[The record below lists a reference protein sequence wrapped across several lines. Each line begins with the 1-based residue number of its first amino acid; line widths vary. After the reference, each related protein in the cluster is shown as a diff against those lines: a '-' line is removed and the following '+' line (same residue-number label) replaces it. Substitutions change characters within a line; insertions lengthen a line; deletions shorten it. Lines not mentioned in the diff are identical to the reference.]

1 MPVATASVD
10 EFLSLLEQSQLLREP
25 ILQKVREQIP
35 TLGADANDASKVAK
49 SLVKSQLLSAYQ
61 ALRLLSGKADG
72 FYLGKYRLLDILGQ
86 GGMGMVY
93 LAEQITMNRLVALKV
108 IGRISKSKD
117 DALARFKREARAVA
131 QLSHANIIQA
141 YDFDEIDDIPFI
153 SMEYVEGIDVE
164 RQVAKFGPVDW
175 KQAADY
181 AMQAAAGLE
190 AARQAKFVHRD
201 IKPGNLLIDTS
212 GTVKILD
219 LGLVMTKQYTRNDS
233 LTSAQDQVGT
243 VDYMAPEQALNS
255 HRVDTRADLYS
266 LGGVLHFMLTGKIPF
281 EGTSSAEKLLKHQSA
296 APTPVRQ
303 LKSGI
308 SEELERIVL
317 KLLAKKADDRF
328 QTPEELIAALKPLAE
343 KKTPPYDAAAVKHP
357 RATFA
362 PLLGRGPEANAIN
375 TKGHLSGV
383 LSPLRVEGGMAGSTG
398 IASMQS
404 TGVVSMK
411 STIEVERPLGLAEPA
426 ARNAIVKRMPSQVS
440 PKEQP
445 ATALAK
451 ANVTK
456 RAPARSGPKSAI
468 VIVPNRAEQE
478 EEDFADLPALPSSA
492 NRRRIRKSPD
502 NSRGKS
508 SGKDGGDAQ
517 FLMLL
522 GSGLTATILIA
533 GLVIFLSG
541 GRANQTALAVTTASG
556 TPPANAHGSS
566 AQPVAV
572 RGRFIRIPLDHIA
585 NTVSTKGMFN
595 EETNDTER
603 LILPAWTSKDVEG
616 VPFTLID
623 PRNGNTP
630 NVVMLQG
637 ALGTQAPQ
645 KPKSVSVP
653 TSFSAKAIHLLSG
666 VGGYCYPSQPKGSV
680 SMIVR
685 LTYADGSVENHEL
698 LNGEHFADYI
708 HRIDVSGSK
717 FAFEAGQQQ
726 MRFLSIH
733 PQRTDRILSIELVKG
748 PDKTAP
754 LIMAMTLEEVVST
767 GNASSAVSL
776 GPPSY
781 ERWKTY
787 SEELRKDPDL
797 IAYYTFS
804 GDKDGKDVLHS
815 QATSPKFGSMNGKV
829 HGGARWVPG
838 RFPQKTALQF
848 DGQNS
853 GHYVSLGDG
862 DSSNCN
868 FTTSFTVAAWFKA
881 NEFDHAHQLIVGK
894 GDSSWR
900 LQRDDEKHTLQLA
913 MNNYLPPE
921 TPAEIK
927 AAHPFAR
934 IEGLTAVKDG
944 KWHLAIGVYDFSAS
958 RPTMTLYLDGQL
970 EGVTKLGTPNQNQH
984 PVMIGANSEKFSNN
998 EFRYWKGLIDE
1009 VVILNRAFKA
1019 ADAELMYDAGR
1030 PMS

>member
-25 ILQKVREQIP
+25 LMQKVREQVP
-35 TLGADANDASKVAK
+35 SLGADENDASKVAK

-108 IGRISKSKD
+108 IGRISKSKV

-131 QLSHANIIQA
+131 QFSHANIIQA

-164 RQVAKFGPVDW
+164 RQVAKFGSVDW

-190 AARQAKFVHRD
+190 AARKAKFVHRD

-212 GTVKILD
+212 GVVKILD

-303 LKSGI
+303 LI
-308 SEELERIVL
+308 SDIPAELEQIVL

-343 KKTPPYDAAAVKHP
+343 RKASPYDVSAVKHP
-357 RATFA
+357 RATFT

-383 LSPLRVEGGMAGSTG
+383 LSPLSIEGSMTGSTG
-398 IASMQS
+398 VASMQA
-404 TGVVSMK
+404 TGVTSMK
-411 STIEVERPLGLAEPA
+411 STIETEKPLGLAEPA
-426 ARNAIVKRMPSQVS
+426 ATNAIVKRMPSQVS
-440 PKEQP
+440 PKELP
-445 ATALAK
+445 AK
-451 ANVTK
+451 ANLTK

-468 VIVPNRAEQE
+468 VIVPNRAEHD
-478 EEDFADLPALPSSA
+478 EEDFADLPSLPSNA
-492 NRRRIRKSPD
+492 NRRRIRKSSD
-502 NSRGKS
+502 KS
-508 SGKDGGDAQ
+508 SGKNGGDAQ

-522 GSGLTATILIA
+522 GGGLTATVLIA
-533 GLVIFLSG
+533 GLVIFMSG
-541 GRANQTALAVTTASG
+541 GRSNQTALAVTTTSG
-556 TPPANAHGSS
+556 IQPSNANATS
-566 AQPVAV
+566 V
-572 RGRFIRIPLDHIA
+572 RGRFVRVPLDHIA

-603 LILPAWTSKDVEG
+603 LILSAWTSKDIEG

-623 PRNGNTP
+623 PQSGNTP
-630 NVVMLQG
+630 NLVMLQG
-637 ALGTQAPQ
+637 AIGKQAPQ

-685 LTYADGSVENHEL
+685 LTYVDGSIENHEL
-698 LNGEHFADYI
+698 INGEHFADYI

-733 PQRTDRILSIELVKG
+733 PKRTDRITTIEFAKG

-754 LIMAMTLEEVVST
+754 IIMAMTLEEVVST
-767 GNASSAVSL
+767 GNAASTVSL

-781 ERWKTY
+781 DRWKTY

-804 GDKDGKDVLHS
+804 GEKDGKDVLNS
-815 QATSPKFGSMNGKV
+815 QATSPKFGAMNGKV

-838 RFPQKTALQF
+838 RFPQKSALQF
-848 DGQNS
+848 DGKNS

-881 NEFDHAHQLIVGK
+881 TEFDAAHQVIVGK
-894 GDSSWR
+894 GDSAWR
-900 LQRDDEKHTLQLA
+900 LQRDNEKHNLQLA

-921 TPAEIK
+921 ASAAEK
-927 AAHPFAR
+927 AAHPFGR
-934 IEGLTAVKDG
+934 IEGLTSVNDG
-944 KWHLAIGVYDFSAS
+944 KWHLAVGVYDFTGTRS
-958 RPTMTLYLDGQL
+958 TMTLYLDGQL
-970 EGVTKLGTPNQNQH
+970 EGVTKLGPPKQNQH
-984 PVMIGANSEKFSNN
+984 PVTIGANSETLRRK
-998 EFRYWKGLIDE
+998 EFRHWKGLIDE
-1009 VVILNRAFKA
+1009 VVILNRPLKA

-1030 PMS
+1030 PMQ

>member
-25 ILQKVREQIP
+25 ILQKVREQVP
-35 TLGADANDASKVAK
+35 TLGADANDTSKVAK

-190 AARQAKFVHRD
+190 AARKAKFVHRD

-212 GTVKILD
+212 GIVKILD

-281 EGTSSAEKLLKHQSA
+281 EGTSGAEKLLKHQSA

-303 LKSGI
+303 MKGDI
-308 SEELERIVL
+308 PAELEQIVL

-343 KKTPPYDAAAVKHP
+343 RKTPPYDVSAVKHP
-357 RATFA
+357 RATFT
-362 PLLGRGPEANAIN
+362 PLLGRGPEANEIN

-383 LSPLRVEGGMAGSTG
+383 LSPLKFEGSMAGSTG
-398 IASMQS
+398 VASMQA
-404 TGVVSMK
+404 TGVTSMK
-411 STIEVERPLGLAEPA
+411 STIEVEKPLGLAEPA
-426 ARNAIVKRMPSQVS
+426 ATNAIVKRMPSQVS
-440 PKEQP
+440 PKELP
-445 ATALAK
+445 AK
-451 ANVTK
+451 ANLTK
-456 RAPARSGPKSAI
+456 RAPARSGPMSAI
-468 VIVPNRAEQE
+468 VIVPNRAEHD
-478 EEDFADLPALPSSA
+478 EEDFADLPSLPSNA
-492 NRRRIRKSPD
+492 NRRRIRKSSD
-502 NSRGKS
+502 KT
-508 SGKDGGDAQ
+508 SGKNGGDAQ

-522 GSGLTATILIA
+522 GGGLTATVLIA
-533 GLVIFLSG
+533 GLVIFMSG
-541 GRANQTALAVTTASG
+541 GRSNQTALAVTTTSG
-556 TPPANAHGSS
+556 TQPANAHGSS
-566 AQPVAV
+566 AQPVTA
-572 RGRFIRIPLDHIA
+572 RGRFVRVPLDHIA
-585 NTVSTKGMFN
+585 NTISTKGMFN

-603 LILPAWTSKDVEG
+603 LVLPAWTSKDIEG

-623 PRNGNTP
+623 PQKGNTP
-630 NVVMLQG
+630 NLVMLHG
-637 ALGTQAPQ
+637 ELGTQAPL

-666 VGGYCYPSQPKGSV
+666 VGGYCYPSQPKGTV

-698 LNGEHFADYI
+698 INGEHFADYI

-717 FAFEAGQQQ
+717 FAFDAGQQQ

-733 PQRTDRILSIELVKG
+733 PKRTDRITTIEFAKG

-754 LIMAMTLEEVVST
+754 LIMAMTLEEVAST
-767 GNASSAVSL
+767 GNASSTVSL

-781 ERWKTY
+781 DRWKTY
-787 SEELRKDPDL
+787 SEELRRDPDL

-804 GDKDGKDVLHS
+804 GEKDGKDVLYS
-815 QATSPKFGSMNGKV
+815 QATSPKFGAMNGKV

-838 RFPQKTALQF
+838 RFPQKSALQF
-848 DGQNS
+848 DGMNS

-881 NEFDHAHQLIVGK
+881 TGFDAAHQVIVGK
-894 GDSSWR
+894 GDSAWR
-900 LQRDDEKHTLQLA
+900 LQRDNEKNNLQLA

-921 TPAEIK
+921 ASAAEK
-927 AAHPFAR
+927 AAHPFGR
-934 IEGLTAVKDG
+934 IEGLTAVNDG
-944 KWHLAIGVYDFSAS
+944 KWHLAVGVYDFTGTRS
-958 RPTMTLYLDGQL
+958 TMTLYLDGQL
-970 EGVTKLGTPNQNQH
+970 EGVTKLGPPNQNQH
-984 PVMIGANSEKFSNN
+984 PVTIGVNSETLRRK

-1009 VVILNRAFKA
+1009 VVILNRPLKA

-1030 PMS
+1030 PM